1 MRILESIEAIESGKN
16 KVNTKAVVMTSPG
29 ELSLREVVLRDL
41 AAGDVVVDIHY
52 SGISTGTEKLFWNGK
67 MPPFPGMGYPL
78 VPGYESTGEVVSADK
93 STGFKP
99 GDFVF
104 VPGADCFSEHVRSL
118 FGGAAKRVA
127 SPAKRLIKIDSTM
140 GVNGALFALAATAR
154 HAIAG
159 FGNKMPE
166 VIVGHGVLG
175 RLLARLVV
183 LAGEKPPIVWEND
196 PLRHAGATGYE
207 VMLPEVDQRS
217 DYECIFDV
225 SGDSGILDKLI
236 GRVRKG
242 GEIVLAGFYPERL
255 SFGFPQAFLK
265 EISMRVAAEFLP
277 EDVATTKLLIEDG
290 SLSFDDLISDVLP
303 VEKAEEAYDIA
314 FNKSECLKMVL
325 DWRDAA

>member
-1 MRILESIEAIESGKN
+1 
-16 KVNTKAVVMTSPG
+16 MTSPG
-29 ELSLREVVLRDL
+29 ELAVQEVGMRELSSQ
-41 AAGDVVVDIHY
+41 DVIVDIHY

-93 STGFKP
+93 STGLKA

-104 VPGADCFSEHVRSL
+104 VPGADCFCEPIRSL
-118 FGGAAKRVA
+118 FGGAAKRLS
-127 SPAKRLIKIDSTM
+127 SPAKRLIKIDPEM
-140 GVNGALFALAATAR
+140 GVSGALFALAATAR

-175 RLLARLVV
+175 RLLARLVI
-183 LAGEKPPIVWEND
+183 LAGEKPPIVWETNL
-196 PLRHAGATGYE
+196 LRHAGAVGYE
-207 VMLPEVDQRS
+207 VVLPDYDERS
-217 DYECIFDV
+217 DYDCIFDV

-265 EISMRVAAEFLP
+265 EVSMRVAAEFLP

-290 SLSFDDLISDVLP
+290 SLSFDGLVSDVLP
-303 VEKAEEAYDIA
+303 VKKAIDAYNTA
-314 FNKSECLKMVL
+314 FNEPECLKMVL
-325 DWRDAA
+325 DWRNAA